1 MALFK
6 ISKGLAKNLMA
17 NVPYAKEGFAYFTTD
32 DGKLYIDIA
41 GDGTSIQAKKG
52 TNRICLNSD
61 YADRLKI
68 NSNATKAK
76 DNQVARFNGND
87 GSLQGSDV
95 TIDDEGTL
103 VATKIYATDIR
114 VNETTG
120 KTEIADVD
128 VEKYDFGVVG
138 ASYFQGN
145 VDIKGNITLNGEIGG
160 TRITKGNNSDIL
172 GTTKNNTVFSNQL
185 TLKQGAVFGGS
196 AQEAGLVTRGICGIS
211 TPTGDGSCN
220 KDNLYINYDGDNSYK
235 TNRQVI
241 LQAGAAGENYGNNLY
256 QYAAARGDAVHD
268 WALNNFYVKSNIDKK
283 FQTWLELSDALIYQ
297 GTIAGGKSSPGNFT
311 FAANR
316 GDVYKVS
323 VAGYINGQPVEVG
336 DLFICNTDTTKPAS
350 SSNYTTIQ
358 ANWDIINTNVD
369 GAAFIGTGKTL
380 TDKSLVIA
388 NGTKG
393 QLKSSGAVGSA
404 TQPFYINNSGVPT
417 AISYTANRLYYPSST
432 INFTAG
438 NHYISNNKIQINGT
452 SVPGYNLQVAG
463 TTNLAGETTS
473 QSITPANNNVY
484 NLGTAEKQWKNI
496 YGKLIGA
503 SYEAYLQWGG
513 KNLEGHYSPIDANLN
528 GRLGANRLAG
538 IKPAGVTIEYSNN
551 GGSTWT
557 NYELTNEEKIAIFT
571 TLTCPKSLRIAG
583 PTAAASAN
591 SKLRITLD
599 GVDGGVYTQLNK
611 LHIYV
616 STSYSN
622 NCTVSL
628 ESYDYNSST
637 EWHSVIKDQP
647 ITGWTGWNVLNFTL
661 PGSTAF
667 GGTNQ
672 NIHQRKIRLTFSNAS
687 ITIGKEKEGLQ
698 IYNIYGYGGMGWT
711 TPSVLASGGV
721 PYTYDSNLMVSF
733 PSYVK
738 SSLFVGDVKGD
749 VTGNITGNAATASKW
764 KNARTFKIGNC
775 SRTVDGSSDITWPLN
790 EIGVASHNHDSSYV
804 KKSGDTMTGDLK
816 FQKTNSDGTTS
827 TTATIGAATG
837 YITGTWL
844 QTTSVGNK
852 VGDFATIDSSG
863 WIYKRT
869 AAQARQ
875 DMGLSTAMHFI
886 GKATVDITDGS
897 TVDPKITGYTTK
909 TAGDVIIDKNNS
921 YEYVWTLE
929 NKWERLG
936 PDGSYS
942 VIGHNHDDVYV
953 KKSGDTMT
961 GLLKTNGSIENQ
973 GEAKF
978 THPDYCPDIE
988 DTAENIGCAF
998 KASRGHFNQMNVNEI
1013 YLPATTTT
1021 SYTGNKIS
1029 FKSYSGGNN
1038 GAYANVS
1045 EVASINKQGFTIP
1058 GTDTADRYFRA
1069 TNSNGS
1075 IGLLTSTNQGLYD
1088 YTNSKWILYHN
1099 KSNGI
1104 NYFNGL
1110 ATKATQDKNGLQIDT
1125 NYLKLSGGTMSG
1137 KITFKFT
1144 TSKPARGAR
1153 LPVLSGQY
1161 QNGSGAYYST
1171 DLVDMI
1177 GTGSTSTANAAVRF
1191 GSTNGAT
1198 FITSGEGGHVFP
1210 SKLASNL
1217 VDCEHI
1223 NFCSDGGFHFWG
1235 NIANDGS
1242 SYTSYMA
1249 MSSSKI
1255 QAYQPLYGAVWND
1268 YAEFREGDTI
1278 EPGKCVIEVG
1288 DDTLITSTER
1298 MMPGANITS
1307 DTFGFA
1313 IGETE
1318 QAKTPIAVS
1327 GRVLAYPYESREE
1340 FKKNIGR
1347 PVCSGPNGTVSIMT
1361 DEEYRNKGYC
1371 AIGTISAVPD
1381 YEEWGT
1387 GKVKV
1392 NGRVWIKVF

>member
-32 DGKLYIDIA
+32 DGKLYIDIT
-41 GDGTSIQAKKG
+41 GDGTSAQAEKG
-52 TNRICLNSD
+52 INRICLNSD

-95 TIDDEGTL
+95 TIDDEGAL
-103 VATKIYATDIR
+103 VATKIYATDNR

-120 KTEIADVD
+120 KTEIADVNT
-128 VEKYDFGVVG
+128 EKYDFGVVG
-138 ASYFQGN
+138 DSYFQGKI
-145 VDIKGNITLNGEIGG
+145 DIKGDITLDGEIGG
-160 TRITKGNNSDIL
+160 TKITKGNNADIL
-172 GTTKNNTVFSNQL
+172 GTTKNNTIFSNQL
-185 TLKQGAVFGGS
+185 TLKQGAVFSGS
-196 AQEAGLVTRGICGIS
+196 AQEAGLITRGICGVS
-211 TPTGDGSCN
+211 TPTDDGACE

-235 TNRQVI
+235 ASRHVI
-241 LQAGAAGENYGNNLY
+241 LQAGEVGENYGNNLY

-268 WALNNFYVKSNIDKK
+268 WALDNFYVKSNIDEK

-336 DLFICNTDTTKPAS
+336 DLFICNTDITKPAS
-350 SSNYTTIQ
+350 LSNYTTIQ

-404 TQPFYINNSGVPT
+404 TQPFYINNSGVPI
-417 AISYTANRLYYPSST
+417 AINYTANRLYYPSST
-432 INFTAG
+432 TTFTAG
-438 NHYISNNKIQINGT
+438 NHYISNDKIQINGT
-452 SVPGYNLQVAG
+452 STPGYNLQVAG

-473 QSITPANNNVY
+473 KSIVPADNDTY
-484 NLGTAEKQWKNI
+484 NLGTTKKQWKNI
-496 YGKLIGA
+496 YGKLIGE

-513 KNLEGHYSPIDANLN
+513 KNLSSHYSPIDATLN

-599 GVDGGVYTQLNK
+599 GVDGSIYTQLNK

-616 STSYSN
+616 STNYSN

-647 ITGWTGWNVLNFTL
+647 ITGWAGWNVLNFTL

-687 ITIGKEKEGLQ
+687 ITSGKEKEGLR

-738 SSLFVGDVKGD
+738 SSLFIGNVQGD
-749 VTGNITGNAATASKW
+749 VTGNADTASKW
-764 KNARTFKIGNC
+764 KTPRTFKIGNC
-775 SRTVDGSSDITWPLN
+775 SRTIDGTSDITWPLN
-790 EIGVASHNHDSSYV
+790 EIGVASHNHDSLYV
-804 KKSGDTMTGDLK
+804 KKTGDTMTGQLAIDKAGYGFRVNNGPTGYIELARDNGGAQLYGLWDCIK
-816 FQKTNSDGTTS
+816 QKWIVQSDGTNV
-827 TTATIGAATG
+827 
-837 YITGTWL
+837 YFH
-844 QTTSVGNK
+844 GN
-852 VGDFATIDSSG
+852 ADS
-863 WIYKRT
+863 
-869 AAQARQ
+869 
-875 DMGLSTAMHFI
+875 
-886 GKATVDITDGS
+886 
-897 TVDPKITGYTTK
+897 
-909 TAGDVIIDKNNS
+909 
-921 YEYVWTLE
+921 
-929 NKWERLG
+929 
-936 PDGSYS
+936 
-942 VIGHNHDDVYV
+942 
-953 KKSGDTMT
+953 
-961 GLLKTNGSIENQ
+961 
-973 GEAKF
+973 
-978 THPDYCPDIE
+978 
-988 DTAENIGCAF
+988 
-998 KASRGHFNQMNVNEI
+998 ASRTLGDI
-1013 YLPATTTT
+1013 
-1021 SYTGNKIS
+1021 
-1029 FKSYSGGNN
+1029 
-1038 GAYANVS
+1038 
-1045 EVASINKQGFTIP
+1045 
-1058 GTDTADRYFRA
+1058 
-1069 TNSNGS
+1069 
-1075 IGLLTSTNQGLYD
+1075 
-1088 YTNSKWILYHN
+1088 
-1099 KSNGI
+1099 
-1104 NYFNGL
+1104 
-1110 ATKATQDKNGLQIDT
+1110 NGLQIDT
-1125 NYLKLSGGTMSG
+1125 NYLKLSGGTM
-1137 KITFKFT
+1137 
-1144 TSKPARGAR
+1144 
-1153 LPVLSGQY
+1153 
-1161 QNGSGAYYST
+1161 NGSINCSLPAT
-1171 DLVDMI
+1171 
-1177 GTGSTSTANAAVRF
+1177 TSTATNTGAMICHGLVGGNNGMYVGNGDTDGSVLGRDGKANLIFKSWYSIGFVD
-1191 GSTNGAT
+1191 GCSSTN
-1198 FITSGEGGHVFP
+1198 SGMTMTINVRTGELRG
-1210 SKLASNL
+1210 SKL
-1217 VDCEHI
+1217 
-1223 NFCSDGGFHFWG
+1223 W
-1235 NIANDGS
+1235 
-1242 SYTSYMA
+1242 
-1249 MSSSKI
+1249 
-1255 QAYQPLYGAVWND
+1255 GAVWND

-1278 EPGKCVIEVG
+1278 DAGRCVVEVG

-1361 DEEYRNKGYC
+1361 DEEYREKGYC

>member
-32 DGKLYIDIA
+32 DGKLYIDIT
-41 GDGTSIQAKKG
+41 GDGTSAQAEKG
-52 TNRICLNSD
+52 INRICLNSD

-95 TIDDEGTL
+95 TIDDEGAL
-103 VATKIYATDIR
+103 VATKIYATDNR

-120 KTEIADVD
+120 KTEIADVNT
-128 VEKYDFGVVG
+128 EKYDFGVVG
-138 ASYFQGN
+138 DSYFQGKI
-145 VDIKGNITLNGEIGG
+145 DIKGDITLDGEIGG
-160 TRITKGNNSDIL
+160 TKITKGNNADIL
-172 GTTKNNTVFSNQL
+172 GTTKNNTIFSNQL
-185 TLKQGAVFGGS
+185 TLKQGAVFSGS
-196 AQEAGLVTRGICGIS
+196 AQEAGLITRGICGVS
-211 TPTGDGSCN
+211 TPTDDGACE

-235 TNRQVI
+235 ASRHVI
-241 LQAGAAGENYGNNLY
+241 LQAGEVGENYGNNLY

-268 WALNNFYVKSNIDKK
+268 WALDNFYVKSNIDEK

-336 DLFICNTDTTKPAS
+336 DLFICNTDITKPAS
-350 SSNYTTIQ
+350 LSNYTTIQ

-404 TQPFYINNSGVPT
+404 TQPFYINNSGVPI
-417 AISYTANRLYYPSST
+417 AINYTANRLYYPSST
-432 INFTAG
+432 TTFTAG
-438 NHYISNNKIQINGT
+438 NHYISNDKIQINGT
-452 SVPGYNLQVAG
+452 STPGYNLQVAG

-473 QSITPANNNVY
+473 KSIVPADNDTY
-484 NLGTAEKQWKNI
+484 NLGTTKKQWKNI
-496 YGKLIGA
+496 YGKLIGE

-513 KNLEGHYSPIDANLN
+513 KNLSSHYSPIDATLN

-599 GVDGGVYTQLNK
+599 GVDGSIYTQLNK

-616 STSYSN
+616 STNYSN

-647 ITGWTGWNVLNFTL
+647 ITGWTEWNVLNFTL

-687 ITIGKEKEGLQ
+687 ITSGKEKEGLR

-738 SSLFVGDVKGD
+738 SSLFIGNVQGD
-749 VTGNITGNAATASKW
+749 VTGNADTASKW
-764 KNARTFKIGNC
+764 KTPRTFKIGNC
-775 SRTVDGSSDITWPLN
+775 SRTIDGTSDITWPLN
-790 EIGVASHNHDSSYV
+790 EIGVASHNHDSLYV
-804 KKSGDTMTGDLK
+804 KKTGDTMTGQLAIDKAGYGFRVNNGPTGYIELARDNGGAQLYGLWDCIK
-816 FQKTNSDGTTS
+816 QKWLVQSDGTNV
-827 TTATIGAATG
+827 
-837 YITGTWL
+837 YFH
-844 QTTSVGNK
+844 GN
-852 VGDFATIDSSG
+852 ADS
-863 WIYKRT
+863 
-869 AAQARQ
+869 
-875 DMGLSTAMHFI
+875 
-886 GKATVDITDGS
+886 
-897 TVDPKITGYTTK
+897 
-909 TAGDVIIDKNNS
+909 
-921 YEYVWTLE
+921 
-929 NKWERLG
+929 
-936 PDGSYS
+936 
-942 VIGHNHDDVYV
+942 
-953 KKSGDTMT
+953 
-961 GLLKTNGSIENQ
+961 
-973 GEAKF
+973 
-978 THPDYCPDIE
+978 
-988 DTAENIGCAF
+988 
-998 KASRGHFNQMNVNEI
+998 ASRTLGDI
-1013 YLPATTTT
+1013 
-1021 SYTGNKIS
+1021 
-1029 FKSYSGGNN
+1029 
-1038 GAYANVS
+1038 
-1045 EVASINKQGFTIP
+1045 
-1058 GTDTADRYFRA
+1058 
-1069 TNSNGS
+1069 
-1075 IGLLTSTNQGLYD
+1075 
-1088 YTNSKWILYHN
+1088 
-1099 KSNGI
+1099 
-1104 NYFNGL
+1104 
-1110 ATKATQDKNGLQIDT
+1110 NGLQIDT
-1125 NYLKLSGGTMSG
+1125 NYLKLSGGTM
-1137 KITFKFT
+1137 
-1144 TSKPARGAR
+1144 
-1153 LPVLSGQY
+1153 
-1161 QNGSGAYYST
+1161 NGSINCSLPAT
-1171 DLVDMI
+1171 
-1177 GTGSTSTANAAVRF
+1177 TSTATNTGAMICHGLAGGNNGMYVGNGDTDGSVLGRDGKANLIF
-1191 GSTNGAT
+1191 KSWYSIGFVDGCSSTN
-1198 FITSGEGGHVFP
+1198 SGMTMTINVRTGELRG
-1210 SKLASNL
+1210 SKL
-1217 VDCEHI
+1217 
-1223 NFCSDGGFHFWG
+1223 W
-1235 NIANDGS
+1235 
-1242 SYTSYMA
+1242 
-1249 MSSSKI
+1249 
-1255 QAYQPLYGAVWND
+1255 GAVWND

-1278 EPGKCVIEVG
+1278 DAGRCVVEVG

>member
-32 DGKLYIDIA
+32 DGKLYIDIT
-41 GDGTSIQAKKG
+41 GDGTSAQAEKG
-52 TNRICLNSD
+52 INRICLNSD

-95 TIDDEGTL
+95 TIDDEGAL
-103 VATKIYATDIR
+103 VATKIYATDNR

-120 KTEIADVD
+120 KTEIADVNT
-128 VEKYDFGVVG
+128 EKYDFGVVG
-138 ASYFQGN
+138 DSYFQGKI
-145 VDIKGNITLNGEIGG
+145 DIKGDITLDGEIGG
-160 TRITKGNNSDIL
+160 TKITKGNNADIL
-172 GTTKNNTVFSNQL
+172 GTTKNNTIFSNQL
-185 TLKQGAVFGGS
+185 TLKQGAVFSGS
-196 AQEAGLVTRGICGIS
+196 AQEAGLITRGICGVS
-211 TPTGDGSCN
+211 TPTDDGACE

-235 TNRQVI
+235 ASRHVI
-241 LQAGAAGENYGNNLY
+241 LQAGEVGENYGNNLY

-268 WALNNFYVKSNIDKK
+268 WALDNFYVKSNIDEK

-336 DLFICNTDTTKPAS
+336 DLFICNTDITKPAS
-350 SSNYTTIQ
+350 LSNYTTIQ

-404 TQPFYINNSGVPT
+404 TQPFYINNSGVPI
-417 AISYTANRLYYPSST
+417 AINYTANRLYYPSST
-432 INFTAG
+432 TTFTAG
-438 NHYISNNKIQINGT
+438 NHYISNDKIQINGT
-452 SVPGYNLQVAG
+452 STPGYNLQVAG

-473 QSITPANNNVY
+473 KSIVPADNDTY
-484 NLGTAEKQWKNI
+484 NLGTTKKQWKNI
-496 YGKLIGA
+496 YGKLIGE

-513 KNLEGHYSPIDANLN
+513 KNLSSHYSPIDATLN

-599 GVDGGVYTQLNK
+599 GVDGSIYTQLNK

-616 STSYSN
+616 STNYSN

-687 ITIGKEKEGLQ
+687 ITSGKEKEGLR

-738 SSLFVGDVKGD
+738 SSLFIGNVQGD
-749 VTGNITGNAATASKW
+749 VTGNADTASKW
-764 KNARTFKIGNC
+764 KTPRTFKIGNC
-775 SRTVDGSSDITWPLN
+775 SRTIDGTSDITWPLN
-790 EIGVASHNHDSSYV
+790 EIGVASHNHDSLYV
-804 KKSGDTMTGDLK
+804 KKTGDTMTGQLAIDKAGYGFRVNNGPTGYIELARDNGGAQLYGLWDCIK
-816 FQKTNSDGTTS
+816 QKWIVQSDGTNV
-827 TTATIGAATG
+827 
-837 YITGTWL
+837 YFH
-844 QTTSVGNK
+844 GN
-852 VGDFATIDSSG
+852 ADS
-863 WIYKRT
+863 
-869 AAQARQ
+869 
-875 DMGLSTAMHFI
+875 
-886 GKATVDITDGS
+886 
-897 TVDPKITGYTTK
+897 
-909 TAGDVIIDKNNS
+909 
-921 YEYVWTLE
+921 
-929 NKWERLG
+929 
-936 PDGSYS
+936 
-942 VIGHNHDDVYV
+942 
-953 KKSGDTMT
+953 
-961 GLLKTNGSIENQ
+961 
-973 GEAKF
+973 
-978 THPDYCPDIE
+978 
-988 DTAENIGCAF
+988 
-998 KASRGHFNQMNVNEI
+998 ASRTLGDI
-1013 YLPATTTT
+1013 
-1021 SYTGNKIS
+1021 
-1029 FKSYSGGNN
+1029 
-1038 GAYANVS
+1038 
-1045 EVASINKQGFTIP
+1045 
-1058 GTDTADRYFRA
+1058 
-1069 TNSNGS
+1069 
-1075 IGLLTSTNQGLYD
+1075 
-1088 YTNSKWILYHN
+1088 
-1099 KSNGI
+1099 
-1104 NYFNGL
+1104 
-1110 ATKATQDKNGLQIDT
+1110 NGLQIDT
-1125 NYLKLSGGTMSG
+1125 NYLKLSGGTM
-1137 KITFKFT
+1137 
-1144 TSKPARGAR
+1144 
-1153 LPVLSGQY
+1153 
-1161 QNGSGAYYST
+1161 NGSINCSLPAT
-1171 DLVDMI
+1171 
-1177 GTGSTSTANAAVRF
+1177 TSTATNTGAMICHGLAGGNNGMYVGNGDTDGSVLGRDGKANLIF
-1191 GSTNGAT
+1191 KSWYSIGFVDGCSSTN
-1198 FITSGEGGHVFP
+1198 SGMTMTINVRTGELRG
-1210 SKLASNL
+1210 SKL
-1217 VDCEHI
+1217 
-1223 NFCSDGGFHFWG
+1223 W
-1235 NIANDGS
+1235 
-1242 SYTSYMA
+1242 
-1249 MSSSKI
+1249 
-1255 QAYQPLYGAVWND
+1255 GAVWND

-1278 EPGKCVIEVG
+1278 DAGRCVVEVG

-1361 DEEYRNKGYC
+1361 DEEYREKGYC

>member
-32 DGKLYIDIA
+32 DGKLYIDIT
-41 GDGTSIQAKKG
+41 GDGTSAQAEKG
-52 TNRICLNSD
+52 INRICLNSD

-95 TIDDEGTL
+95 TIDDEGAL
-103 VATKIYATDIR
+103 VATKIYATDNR

-120 KTEIADVD
+120 KTEIADVNT
-128 VEKYDFGVVG
+128 EKYDFGVVG
-138 ASYFQGN
+138 DSYFQGKI
-145 VDIKGNITLNGEIGG
+145 DIKGDITLDGEIGG
-160 TRITKGNNSDIL
+160 TKITKGNNADIL
-172 GTTKNNTVFSNQL
+172 GTTKNNTIFSNQL
-185 TLKQGAVFGGS
+185 TLKQGAVFSGS
-196 AQEAGLVTRGICGIS
+196 AQEAGLITRGICGVS
-211 TPTGDGSCN
+211 TPTDDGACE

-235 TNRQVI
+235 ASRHVI
-241 LQAGAAGENYGNNLY
+241 LQAGEVGENYGNNLY

-268 WALNNFYVKSNIDKK
+268 WALDNFYVKSNIDEK

-336 DLFICNTDTTKPAS
+336 DLFICNTDITKPAS
-350 SSNYTTIQ
+350 LSNYTTIQ

-404 TQPFYINNSGVPT
+404 TQPFYINNSGVPI
-417 AISYTANRLYYPSST
+417 AINYTANRLYYPSST
-432 INFTAG
+432 TTFTAG
-438 NHYISNNKIQINGT
+438 NHYISNDKIQINGT
-452 SVPGYNLQVAG
+452 STPGYNLQVAG

-473 QSITPANNNVY
+473 KSIVPADNDTY
-484 NLGTAEKQWKNI
+484 NLGTTKKQWKNI
-496 YGKLIGA
+496 YGKLIGE

-513 KNLEGHYSPIDANLN
+513 KNLSSHYSPIDATLN

-599 GVDGGVYTQLNK
+599 GVDGSIYTQLNK

-616 STSYSN
+616 STNYSN

-647 ITGWTGWNVLNFTL
+647 ITGWTEWNVLNFTL

-687 ITIGKEKEGLQ
+687 ITSGKEKEGLR

-738 SSLFVGDVKGD
+738 SSLFIGNVQGD
-749 VTGNITGNAATASKW
+749 VTGNADTASKW
-764 KNARTFKIGNC
+764 KTPRTFKIGNC
-775 SRTVDGSSDITWPLN
+775 SRTIDGTSDITWPLN
-790 EIGVASHNHDSSYV
+790 EIGVASHNHDSLYV
-804 KKSGDTMTGDLK
+804 KKTGDTMTGQLAIDK
-816 FQKTNSDGTTS
+816 AGYGFRVNNGP
-827 TTATIGAATG
+827 TG
-837 YITGTWL
+837 YIELARDNGGAQLYGLWDCIKQKWLVQSNGTN
-844 QTTSVGNK
+844 VYFHGN
-852 VGDFATIDSSG
+852 ADS
-863 WIYKRT
+863 
-869 AAQARQ
+869 
-875 DMGLSTAMHFI
+875 
-886 GKATVDITDGS
+886 
-897 TVDPKITGYTTK
+897 
-909 TAGDVIIDKNNS
+909 
-921 YEYVWTLE
+921 
-929 NKWERLG
+929 
-936 PDGSYS
+936 
-942 VIGHNHDDVYV
+942 
-953 KKSGDTMT
+953 
-961 GLLKTNGSIENQ
+961 
-973 GEAKF
+973 
-978 THPDYCPDIE
+978 
-988 DTAENIGCAF
+988 
-998 KASRGHFNQMNVNEI
+998 ASRTLGDI
-1013 YLPATTTT
+1013 
-1021 SYTGNKIS
+1021 
-1029 FKSYSGGNN
+1029 
-1038 GAYANVS
+1038 
-1045 EVASINKQGFTIP
+1045 
-1058 GTDTADRYFRA
+1058 
-1069 TNSNGS
+1069 
-1075 IGLLTSTNQGLYD
+1075 
-1088 YTNSKWILYHN
+1088 
-1099 KSNGI
+1099 
-1104 NYFNGL
+1104 
-1110 ATKATQDKNGLQIDT
+1110 NGLQIDT
-1125 NYLKLSGGTMSG
+1125 NYLKLSGGTM
-1137 KITFKFT
+1137 
-1144 TSKPARGAR
+1144 
-1153 LPVLSGQY
+1153 
-1161 QNGSGAYYST
+1161 NGSINCSLPAT
-1171 DLVDMI
+1171 
-1177 GTGSTSTANAAVRF
+1177 TSTATNTGAMICHGLAGGNNGMYVGNGDTDGSVLGRDGKANLIF
-1191 GSTNGAT
+1191 KSWYSIGFVDGCSSTN
-1198 FITSGEGGHVFP
+1198 SGMTMTINVRTGELRG
-1210 SKLASNL
+1210 SKL
-1217 VDCEHI
+1217 
-1223 NFCSDGGFHFWG
+1223 W
-1235 NIANDGS
+1235 
-1242 SYTSYMA
+1242 
-1249 MSSSKI
+1249 
-1255 QAYQPLYGAVWND
+1255 GAVWND

-1278 EPGKCVIEVG
+1278 DAGRCVVEVG